1 MKGKIHLVGEPGVP
15 KKKNIS
21 SVGPQVITFGSLN
34 PLEIVELVIEF
45 EDRFGVKANGDF
57 LIDETPVKLKPDY
70 RKFERLIMIGL
81 KEVGDILSVSKLVI
95 QRGIVC

>member
-21 SVGPQVITFGSLN
+21 SVSPQVITFGSLN
-34 PLEIVELVIEF
+34 PLEMVELVKEF
-45 EDRFGVKANGDF
+45 EDKFGVKANGDF

-70 RKFERLIMIGL
+70 RKFERFNNDRF
-81 KEVGDILSVSKLVI
+81 K
-95 QRGIVC
+95 RNR

>member
-34 PLEIVELVIEF
+34 PLEIVELVKEF
-45 EDRFGVKANGDF
+45 EDRFGVEAKGDF

-70 RKFERLIMIGL
+70 RKFERFNNDRF
-81 KEVGDILSVSKLVI
+81 K
-95 QRGIVC
+95 RNR

>member
-34 PLEIVELVIEF
+34 PLEIVELVKEF
-45 EDRFGVKANGDF
+45 EDRFGVNANGDF

-70 RKFERLIMIGL
+70 RKFERFNNDRF
-81 KEVGDILSVSKLVI
+81 KRS
-95 QRGIVC
+95 R